1 MAGQRGTRCPP
12 TGTVAPQMKTL
23 QETTPSLLNIHR
35 PAWVVSTDLS
45 EIIPNRQ
52 ARRFIDSQAA
62 PEQCERFDSS
72 PESVRRFYHQSLL
85 DAVRATCFGHGFFN
99 GNPHSAVPPDR
110 VTCSVH
116 GRVLELLVMALHHRA
131 PTEDSKPHNRPL
143 PAAWLLV
150 A

>member
-1 MAGQRGTRCPP
+1 
-12 TGTVAPQMKTL
+12 MKTL
-23 QETTPSLLNIHR
+23 QESTASLLNIDR

-45 EIIPNRQ
+45 QIVPNRQ
-52 ARRFIDSQAA
+52 ARRFIDSQTA
-62 PEQCERFDSS
+62 PAQCERFDTS

-85 DAVRATCFGHGFFN
+85 DAVRTTRLGHGLFN
-99 GNPHSAVPPDR
+99 GNEHAALPPDR

-131 PTEDSKPHNRPL
+131 PTEDSAAHNRPV